1 MSLILCRQEE
11 VKNPLYIE
19 ALGIHIWSSQEL
31 CYVIYNYPL
40 LAMDHLLDDSLTEFI
55 EKELQMTVLSVK
67 IQNGL
72 RNGEDKDELIFM
84 ILEECR
90 YYDTKEIMAFRQKI
104 ATYRGMGPFEF
115 AKVTA
120 DYYYSLRQYG
130 TALSCYEKLL
140 DDRRNTAADDEFL
153 GRVWNNI
160 GACYAGLFWF
170 DKAMQAYEM
179 SWIYR
184 KDQDTVRRMYY
195 LTLMDPKLKVKERF
209 GGVLLEEK
217 KDEWKEAFDETVSR
231 AGKSEGV
238 RRVEEMFNQDEKS
251 RRQASG
257 ELLSRWKSG
266 YRTMI

>member
-1 MSLILCRQEE
+1 
-11 VKNPLYIE
+11 
-19 ALGIHIWSSQEL
+19 
-31 CYVIYNYPL
+31 
-40 LAMDHLLDDSLTEFI
+40 
-55 EKELQMTVLSVK
+55 
-67 IQNGL
+67 
-72 RNGEDKDELIFM
+72 
-84 ILEECR
+84 
-90 YYDTKEIMAFRQKI
+90 
-104 ATYRGMGPFEF
+104 MGPFEF